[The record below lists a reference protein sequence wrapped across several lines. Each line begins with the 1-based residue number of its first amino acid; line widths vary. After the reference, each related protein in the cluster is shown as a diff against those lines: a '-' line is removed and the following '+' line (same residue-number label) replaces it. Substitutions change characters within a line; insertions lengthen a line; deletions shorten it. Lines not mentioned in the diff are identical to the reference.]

1 MTMRVLL
8 ILAAISFSAAAFAQS
23 APPRIGDKPLVQ
35 VKPKGPT
42 GCKAVGR
49 VNGTKL
55 WADVWSELSGSI
67 SVTETQS
74 LSERATAVVSPVR
87 TSDCLDQR
95 RPPDLLT

>member
-1 MTMRVLL
+1 MRVLL

-42 GCKAVGR
+42 GCKAVGT

-55 WADVWSELSGSI
+55 WADVWSELRGSI